1 MKALIAA
8 SAVAL
13 LALVGCGSSN
23 ARTYSIAYDGSASQ
37 NLPPS
42 CFVNNTVPTQKVELT
57 NERREIV
64 FVIWDGTEG
73 KQYLDISDKT
83 WGGGTQKELGDA
95 DPVIIDG
102 LIESTDGKVFSGTRT
117 ARTLPNPAAPNPN
130 FSDTQVSTVT
140 VTFDEIG
147 NTAKG
152 SIALKSDYTCTSCQN
167 NGGKVNCSVQYPFSG
182 RRVDYQ
188 NFAQVPNQF

>member
-1 MKALIAA
+1 MKVLIAA
-8 SAVAL
+8 GAVAL
-13 LALVGCGSSN
+13 LALVGCGGSN
-23 ARTYSIAYDGSASQ
+23 ARTYSIAYDSSAAQ

-42 CFVNNTVPTQKVELT
+42 CYLNNTVPNKKVELT
-57 NERREIV
+57 NERQQLA

-83 WGGGTQKELGDA
+83 WQLGNA
-95 DPVIIDG
+95 EPVIIEG

-117 ARTLPNPAAPNPN
+117 ARTLPDPGSANPN

-140 VTFDEIG
+140 VSFDEIG
-147 NTAKG
+147 GTAKG

-167 NGGKVNCSVQYPFSG
+167 NGGKVNCSAQYTFSG
-182 RRVDYQ
+182 RRVDYS
-188 NFAQVPNQF
+188 NIAAVPNQF